1 MMRKKK
7 RSDPSVLT
15 AAIREAAERQDRA
28 SKRVEEQLAALQQR
42 MRDSDPPEDEDTV
55 VVDVEEDR

>member
-1 MMRKKK
+1 MRKKK

-15 AAIREAAERQDRA
+15 AAIREAADKHDRA
-28 SKRVEEQLAALQQR
+28 SKRVDEQLEMLKQR

-55 VVDVEEDR
+55 LVDVEEDR